1 MSTVLQPMRTSFCAG
16 VAAILLAG
24 AGCAAAP
31 SVDLSVARFASG
43 PGPFEATSGFTAP
56 ANVVV
61 RDEQQWEALW
71 NTIYARTSP
80 RPALP
85 SVDFTRYLIIARAM
99 GPRATGG
106 YAVVIA
112 GLLRQGREY
121 VVQVRET
128 SPGSG
133 CVVTPAETSPVDVA
147 RIARHDEPVKFA
159 VASETRPCVDDE

>member
-1 MSTVLQPMRTSFCAG
+1 MRTFLSAG
-16 VAAILLAG
+16 VAVILLAG

-31 SVDLSVARFASG
+31 SVDLSVARFSSG
-43 PGPFEATSGFTAP
+43 PAPFEATSGFAAP

-61 RDEQQWEALW
+61 RDDQQWEALW

-147 RIARHDEPVKFA
+147 RIARHDEPIKFA
-159 VASETRPCVDDE
+159 VASETRPCVGDE